1 MKPAKTYLKWCL
13 VQKKGIMAVKESENL
28 QNAYLKK
35 SKEALRSMQINVKE
49 GIGEWIIATCYYAKY
64 FAIYALLS
72 RLGIKC
78 EIHDCTIALFGFLFA
93 NDLPKQLMDD
103 LRQAKDDQIEA
114 QYYTT
119 AIPTNSQEVIAKTTD
134 FVLKI
139 EEIIDGLNSQKIAD
153 IQKNIKT
160 LFG

>member
-1 MKPAKTYLKWCL
+1 MKSAKAYLKWCL
-13 VQKKGIMAVKESENL
+13 AQKKGIRIVKESENL

-35 SKEALRSMQINVKE
+35 SKEALRSMQINAKE
-49 GIGEWIIATCYYAKY
+49 GIGEWVIATSYYAKY

-78 EIHDCTIALFGFLFA
+78 EIHDCTITLFGFLFA
-93 NDLPKQLMDD
+93 NDLPKRLMDD
-103 LRQAKDDQIEA
+103 LRQAKDDRIEA
-114 QYYTT
+114 QYYT
-119 AIPTNSQEVIAKTTD
+119 AEIPTNSQEVIAKTTD
-134 FVLKI
+134 FVLRI

-160 LFG
+160 LLG

>member
-1 MKPAKTYLKWCL
+1 MKSAKTYLKWCL
-13 VQKKGIMAVKESENL
+13 AQKKGIRIVKESENL

-35 SKEALRSMQINVKE
+35 SKEALRSMQINAKE
-49 GIGEWIIATCYYAKY
+49 GIGEWVIATGYYAKY

-78 EIHDCTIALFGFLFA
+78 EIHDCTIAMFGFLFA
-93 NDLPKQLMDD
+93 NDLPRQLMDD
-103 LRQAKDDQIEA
+103 LRQAKDDRIEA

-119 AIPTNSQEVIAKTTD
+119 VMPTNSQEVIAKTTD

-139 EEIIDGLNSQKIAD
+139 EEIIDGLNSQKITD

-160 LFG
+160 LLG

>member
-13 VQKKGIMAVKESENL
+13 AQKKGIRVVTESENL

-35 SKEALRSMQINVKE
+35 SGEALRSMQINAKE
-49 GIGEWIIATCYYAKY
+49 GIGEWVIATGYYTKY

-78 EIHDCTIALFGFLFA
+78 EIHDCTIALFGPLFA
-93 NDLPKQLMDD
+93 NVIPKQLMDD
-103 LRQAKDDQIEA
+103 LKQAKDDRIEA

-119 AIPTNSQEVIAKTTD
+119 EIPTNSQEVIAKTTD